1 MHSTDV
7 LYAIFLLLSG
17 SISAFT
23 GGIILRRRSAPGA
36 SALAVFLFGTLV
48 WSLTYALHWVSLTTA
63 TKRFWLDMTYIGV
76 VITPGA
82 MLAFLVQFTRRNR
95 ILRGWRMALLAVEP
109 VITLVLMWTDP
120 LHGLFY
126 GGKRLA
132 NQSLI
137 YDGGPWF
144 WVNVIY
150 SYGLIAASIGLLIDA
165 VRRSRSIHQ
174 MQARSLL
181 LGCLSPVVVNLV
193 TFLGFK
199 PFPGLDLTPIAFT
212 LTGIFLAMG
221 LVYYRLLDLVPM
233 GRDVLVENMNEAML
247 LVDDRQHLLD
257 FNPAARTLLN
267 LGPEVE
273 IGQPIESVLGHLPGL
288 LTYLKL
294 EGDFSFEFHLQSGK
308 PVYLEVQIR
317 IIQDPVSHL
326 TGRLIICHD
335 ITQQKLSQLH
345 AEARLRQIEAL
356 QVSLKELAI
365 RDPLTSAFNL
375 RYVQETLPRELARAQ
390 REQKPLSLVMIDVD
404 GFKQLN
410 DTYGHPAG
418 DMMLVH
424 LCTILS
430 SHTREGDILAR
441 MGGDEFLV
449 VLSSADIETA
459 RHRAEAWRQA
469 FAESG
474 LRYKNFTIRGSFS
487 VGLAAF
493 PSQASDAE
501 ELIRLADDALYQAKM
516 TGRNRCVVAGR
527 IDKFHTIG
535 D

>member
-1 MHSTDV
+1 MHTIDV
-7 LYAIFLLLSG
+7 LYAIFLFLSG
-17 SISAFT
+17 SVSAFT
-23 GGIILRRRSAPGA
+23 GGIILRRWSAPGA
-36 SALAVFLFGTLV
+36 SALALFLFGTLI
-48 WSLTYALHWVSLTTA
+48 WSLTYALHWVSLTSTA
-63 TKRFWLDMTYIGV
+63 KRFWLDMTYIGV

-82 MLAFLVQFTRRNR
+82 MLAFLVQFTRRGR
-95 ILRGWRMALLAVEP
+95 FFRGWRIALLTIEP
-109 VITLVLMWTDP
+109 IVTLLLMWTDP

-150 SYGLIAASIGLLIDA
+150 SYSLIAVAIGVLVDTL
-165 VRRSRSIHQ
+165 RRSRSIHR
-174 MQARSLL
+174 MQTRLLL
-181 LGCLSPVVVNLV
+181 LGCLAPAIINLA

-221 LVYYRLLDLVPM
+221 LVYYRLLDLVPI

-247 LVDDRQHLLD
+247 LVDDRQLLLD
-257 FNPAARTLLN
+257 FNPAARTLLG

-273 IGQPIESVLGHLPGL
+273 IGQPVEDVLAHLPRL
-288 LTYLKL
+288 LAYLTL
-294 EGDFSFEFHLQSGK
+294 EGEASFELNLQSEK
-308 PVYLEVQIR
+308 SVYLEVQIR
-317 IIQDPVSHL
+317 LIQDPISHL

-365 RDPLTSAFNL
+365 RDPLTGAFNL

-390 REQKPLSLVMIDVD
+390 REQKPLSLAMIDVD
-404 GFKQLN
+404 GFKRLN

-418 DMMLVH
+418 DMMLVN
-424 LCTILS
+424 LCQILS
-430 SHTREGDILAR
+430 SQTREGDILAR

-449 VLSSADIETA
+449 VLPSVDIETA
-459 RHRAEAWRQA
+459 RHRAEGWRQA
-469 FAESG
+469 FAESE
-474 LRYKNFTIRGSFS
+474 LRYKDATIRGSFS
-487 VGLAAF
+487 LGLAAF
-493 PSQASDAE
+493 PAQARDAE

-516 TGRNRCVVAGR
+516 AGRNRCVVAGMM
-527 IDKFHTIG
+527 G
-535 D
+535 